1 MTARWQTFELQLLVK
16 NNDAYNSTNL
26 PVYTRQNLMRE
37 PFDRDMREP
46 FHRTLRENS
55 LTEI

>member
-26 PVYTRQNLMRE
+26 SVYTRQNLTRE
-37 PFDRDMREP
+37 PVDRDMREP
-46 FHRTLRENS
+46 FHRTL
-55 LTEI
+55 